1 MKTAATVAIAIASIM
16 IGEAR
21 AADMEVPG
29 GTPVVTPPVT
39 YGNYAPTTYGNY
51 NWTGIYAGA
60 NGGYAWNEDT
70 FVLPNG
76 LSAGRLS
83 GPIAG
88 GQVGYNWQYGV
99 FVGGLEGDLQWSG
112 AQSNNSGTC
121 VAVTCTITATG
132 NIDAFAT
139 LRARAGVAFDAF
151 YVYGTAGAAWTNASS
166 NVNVAGPSASA
177 ALNLSASRVGF
188 TAGAGVE
195 FALVDNWTAKME
207 YLYIDT
213 GSISGSA
220 TVPASLGGGTFTE
233 TAAIRDNVFR
243 AGVNYRFSITPW
255 PFTRY

>member
-21 AADMEVPG
+21 AADMAVPG
-29 GTPVVTPPVT
+29 GTPVVAPPVT

-76 LSAGRLS
+76 LSAGHLS

-112 AQSNNSGTC
+112 AQSSGSAIC
-121 VAVTCTITATG
+121 KAVTCTITASE

-139 LRARAGVAFDAF
+139 LRARAGVAFDAV
-151 YVYGTAGAAWTNASS
+151 YLYGTAGGAWTNASTS
-166 NVNVAGPSASA
+166 VNVSGSGAS
-177 ALNLSASRVGF
+177 ALNLSASKVGW
-188 TAGAGVE
+188 TAGVGVE
-195 FALVDNWTAKME
+195 FALVDNWTAKVE

-213 GSISGSA
+213 GTISGTA
-220 TVPASLGGGTFTE
+220 TVPASLGGGSLTE

-243 AGVNYRFSITPW
+243 IGVNYRFSFAPW